1 MPVVWGS
8 IIKILLYE
16 FVSSGGLS
24 GGRDAGVSES
34 ILREGAAMMTALVAD
49 FAAIDAVDVFA
60 MIDRRGAT
68 VLAGCHALPVNSPE
82 EEFAILSKESRT
94 ADWTI
99 VVAPEFDDLLRSR
112 CRLVEESG
120 GRLLGPSASL
130 VSLAADKQG
139 TAEHL
144 SAAGLPVPRGVP
156 ISAGGPPPV
165 GIRFP
170 AVIKP
175 RFGAGSQD
183 VRLVLDDSS
192 AARYL
197 DEFPGSARAEEF
209 CPGIAASVAFLCGP
223 NGCFSL
229 PPCRQRLSDDGEFRY
244 LGGALPLEPALARRA
259 TELAAR
265 AVATLPNPLGYLGV
279 DLVLG
284 DASDGRNDVVIE
296 INPRL
301 TTSYVGLRALARENL
316 AAAILDAACGR
327 APRLSFADRQLEFDS
342 DGTIR
347 EA

>member
-1 MPVVWGS
+1 MPVERGS
-8 IIKILLYE
+8 IIKIFYE
-16 FVSSGGLS
+16 FASSGGIS
-24 GGRDAGVSES
+24 GGREAGVSES
-34 ILREGAAMMTALVAD
+34 ILREGAAMMTALAAD
-49 FAAIDAVDVFA
+49 FSALGGID
-60 MIDRRGAT
+60 
-68 VLAGCHALPVNSPE
+68 VLAMVDGCAKPLAAGCRVLPVKSPE

-130 VSLAADKQG
+130 VSLAADKHR

-144 SAAGLPVPRGVP
+144 RAAGLTVPRGSA
-156 ISAGGPPPV
+156 ISAGASLPA

-175 RFGAGSQD
+175 RLGAGSQG
-183 VRLVLDDSS
+183 VRLVLDDSA

-197 DEFPGSARAEEF
+197 DEFPGPARAEEF
-209 CPGIAASVAFLCGP
+209 CPGIAASVAFFCGP
-223 NGCFSL
+223 NGCFAL
-229 PPCRQRLSDDGEFRY
+229 PACRQRLSDDGAFCY
-244 LGGALPLEPALARRA
+244 LGGALPLEPALAHRA
-259 TELAAR
+259 TTLAAR
-265 AVATLPNPLGYLGV
+265 AVATLPNPLGYVGV

-284 DASDGRNDVVIE
+284 DAPNGQDDIVIE

-316 AAAILDAACGR
+316 AAAMLDMACGR